1 MSGLVFLA
9 IRLLNLYSMVLL
21 GRFVLDYVRMF
32 SRSWRPTGLILVLVE
47 AVYTLTDPVLR
58 ALRKVLPP
66 FRFGTI
72 ALDLSYI
79 VAYLAIGV
87 LRSVLWGLLG

>member
-1 MSGLVFLA
+1 MTGLVLLA
-9 IRLLNLYSMVLL
+9 IRLLNLYSLVLL

-32 SRSWRPTGLILVLVE
+32 SRSWRPSGIILVLVE
-47 AVYTLTDPVLR
+47 AIYSLTDPVLR
-58 ALRKVLPP
+58 TLRKVLPP
-66 FRFGTI
+66 LRLGTI

-87 LRSVLWGLLG
+87 LRNVLWGLVG